1 MRESSNIA
9 EEMLPHHLLKKEED
23 NEEEVMKMKDI
34 YKELRLRGYQY
45 AGLFRSLKS
54 SSTTGK
60 QGHITWT
67 YNWLTFLDNMLQMKI
82 LGIDTRSLY
91 VPTKIQRLVID
102 TKLHVQ
108 HVHNAI
114 NNNREF
120 FDLFLSTY
128 LFSIF

>member
-9 EEMLPHHLLKKEED
+9 EEKLPYHLLKKEEN
-23 NEEEVMKMKDI
+23 NEKEVMKMKDI
-34 YKELRLRGYQY
+34 YKEFRLRGYQY
-45 AGLFRSLKS
+45 TGLFRGLKS

-67 YNWLTFLDNMLQMKI
+67 YDWLTFLDNMLQMKI

-91 VPTKIQRLVID
+91 VPTKIQKLVID

-108 HVHNAI
+108 HVRNAV
-114 NNNREF
+114 NNREF
-120 FDLFLSTY
+120 VDLFCFLHL
-128 LFSIF
+128 LF